1 MKLAIIQ
8 MSDLHITSEN
18 DYIVKSSRTLARASA
33 QILNECD
40 NAVFVVTGDIVDK
53 GNVSNY
59 QWAKKVFKDF
69 QDEIG
74 KEANIAKWDYVIVPG
89 NHDLDFSMD
98 VPFRNM
104 VIKDTLEHGAVSR
117 IEFEDEALK
126 PQEAFWKFYS
136 ELTSCE
142 YPNRISYKKE
152 FAINQHSSLE
162 FHCYNTAL
170 LSTIDEQPQSLLI
183 PENNFLE
190 YNDTQ
195 KERNDIVI
203 SVFHHKTGWL
213 TTRGDRNNRHQ
224 FSEHIQKQSHIL
236 MCGHEHQ
243 HERKQVSD
251 LDNKDSV
258 LYLEGDSLQQGE
270 EQSFTIIVFDENDLS
285 NINLYAFVVDAKND
299 KCLLTDEKK
308 LVITRH
314 EHSFAFSNT
323 FYEQLHSI
331 DAPIKHPRKSPL
343 LLDDVFVYPDLEPL
357 SGNMDDDRVY
367 TYIDSKE
374 LFSYNDATKVIILEG
389 ESQCGKTALV
399 KILISQCYHRSIYP
413 VLLHGKDIRN
423 IKIKPLLSKA
433 YNSQYDITLKNYQ
446 DYCVIERQKRVV
458 FIDNLDKSSL
468 NTFGVK
474 EIISSLLKN
483 YDKIIITTSE
493 SIDIGGIISTGTDK
507 MDIITYSVHSLG

>member
-69 QDEIG
+69 QNEIG

-89 NHDLDFSMD
+89 NHDLDFSMN

-126 PQEAFWKFYS
+126 PQEAFWNFYS

-142 YPNRISYKKE
+142 YPNRVSYKKK

-170 LSTIDEQPQSLLI
+170 LSTIDEQPQSLLM

-190 YNDTQ
+190 YNDSQ

-213 TTRGDRNNRHQ
+213 TTRGDKNNRHQ

-243 HERKQVSD
+243 HERKQVLD
-251 LDNKDSV
+251 LDNRDSV

-270 EQSFTIIVFDENDLS
+270 E
-285 NINLYAFVVDAKND
+285 
-299 KCLLTDEKK
+299 
-308 LVITRH
+308 
-314 EHSFAFSNT
+314 
-323 FYEQLHSI
+323 
-331 DAPIKHPRKSPL
+331 
-343 LLDDVFVYPDLEPL
+343 
-357 SGNMDDDRVY
+357 
-367 TYIDSKE
+367 
-374 LFSYNDATKVIILEG
+374 
-389 ESQCGKTALV
+389 
-399 KILISQCYHRSIYP
+399 
-413 VLLHGKDIRN
+413 
-423 IKIKPLLSKA
+423 
-433 YNSQYDITLKNYQ
+433 
-446 DYCVIERQKRVV
+446 
-458 FIDNLDKSSL
+458 
-468 NTFGVK
+468 
-474 EIISSLLKN
+474 
-483 YDKIIITTSE
+483 
-493 SIDIGGIISTGTDK
+493 
-507 MDIITYSVHSLG
+507 